1 MISDK
6 PCKVCGSFERYDSR
20 QSRCVVCTR
29 ERARQRYAADPE
41 RFKEQVNR
49 HREVNKE
56 KIQAY
61 KKTPRVREL
70 TRQSQRAWRER
81 NLERARN
88 KDREWCAA
96 NVERGMLGRAKQR
109 AKKLGLDFNLELSD
123 IFIPETCPL
132 LGIVLER
139 KPGVQAD
146 SAPSLDRLDSSFGY
160 VKGNVWVISW
170 RANNI
175 KGNSSLEELK
185 RLVEGLEKIRRER
198 FLKRLV
204 G

>member
-1 MISDK
+1 
-6 PCKVCGSFERYDSR
+6 
-20 QSRCVVCTR
+20 
-29 ERARQRYAADPE
+29 
-41 RFKEQVNR
+41 
-49 HREVNKE
+49 
-56 KIQAY
+56 
-61 KKTPRVREL
+61 
-70 TRQSQRAWRER
+70 
-81 NLERARN
+81 
-88 KDREWCAA
+88 
-96 NVERGMLGRAKQR
+96 MLGRAKQR